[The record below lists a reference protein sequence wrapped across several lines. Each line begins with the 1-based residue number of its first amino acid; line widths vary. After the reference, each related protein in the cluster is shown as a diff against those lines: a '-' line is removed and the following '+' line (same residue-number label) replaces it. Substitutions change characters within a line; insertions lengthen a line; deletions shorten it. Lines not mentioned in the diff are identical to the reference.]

1 MATSTALA
9 ALFGSA
15 AERNQIEHA
24 TIPIKRA
31 EAATSGRTLTRADVK
46 WPGLLAILLVAVA
59 SVAAPGVAAT
69 DVQSADSVEARLHSP
84 KSRAHRTGTGATF
97 DADGIPVAI
106 TFRPWMGATRAFLE
120 VGRGEH
126 PCPHLSDPE
135 LVMPLSGGRTLS
147 VRFSQR
153 GTWLISRTA
162 VSRLPLGSSFL
173 FTRCDRRERVS
184 LP

>member
-1 MATSTALA
+1 MKWDLARATVGGSGVLA
-9 ALFGSA
+9 
-15 AERNQIEHA
+15 
-24 TIPIKRA
+24 T
-31 EAATSGRTLTRADVK
+31 
-46 WPGLLAILLVAVA
+46 LLVAVVF
-59 SVAAPGVAAT
+59 VAAPGLAAPGA
-69 DVQSADSVEARLHSP
+69 QSADSVEARRHSVE
-84 KSRAHRTGTGATF
+84 SRTHRTGTGATF
-97 DADGIPVAI
+97 DAGGIPVFI

-162 VSRLPLGSSFL
+162 VSRLPPGSLFV
-173 FTRCDRRERVS
+173 FTRCDRRERVP